1 MVVDGTEE
9 VDVSGD
15 IGNGKTSECEL
26 RGSGIVASNVEWR
39 GGTGLGGE

>member
-15 IGNGKTSECEL
+15 IGNGKAPECEL
-26 RGSGIVASNVEWR
+26 RGSGMVASNVGWS